1 MDINYIA
8 KTHWKWV
15 EEMKW
20 HNKTWLECMALV
32 ASEVGEAIQE
42 VRKDAVS
49 KPKLGEE
56 LADIILRTLDLMVIA
71 DLDAEEEITR
81 KMDIN
86 KTRGTRGRKL

>member
-1 MDINYIA
+1 VNINYIA
-8 KTHWKWV
+8 KKHWKWV
-15 EEMKW
+15 EGMKW

-42 VRKDAVS
+42 VRRDAVS

-56 LADIILRTLDLMVIA
+56 LADIILRTLDLMIIA
-71 DLDAEEEITR
+71 DLDPEGEIIR

-86 KTRGTRGRKL
+86 QARGTRGRKF